1 MKRLRLTVLAAAI
14 AVSSCASLNSPGQ
27 VADEAEEATPGTFAF
42 STLDDGQSFG
52 ALTDSALP
60 EKSCGMILW
69 TLDEK
74 QPVPVFRYVVGGAA
88 EIEVGDR
95 KVLLTRTNHSGRSD
109 FGVYESQTFVSGVD
123 LAVQVEAHF
132 GPGFDGGSYLERS
145 LIKVSAPD
153 GSTMVAPAA
162 GVAGC
167 RTGS

>member
-1 MKRLRLTVLAAAI
+1 MKRMRLAVLAAAI
-14 AVSSCASLNSPGQ
+14 SGSACASLNNSSQ
-27 VADEAEEATPGTFAF
+27 AVNQTEAATSEAAAF
-42 STLDDGQSFG
+42 TTLDDGQSFG

-74 QPVPVFRYVVGGAA
+74 QPIPVFRYVVGGEA
-88 EIEVGDR
+88 EIEVGGR
-95 KVLLTRTNHSGRSD
+95 KVLLTRTNYSGGND
-109 FGVYESQTFVSGVD
+109 FGVYENQTFASNVD
-123 LAVQVEAHF
+123 LSVNVEANF
-132 GPGFDGGSYLERS
+132 ASGFDGGSYLERS

-167 RTGS
+167 RSGS